1 MNRKTGAV
9 SSIVNLLAV
18 LGFAVSML
26 FSFNFGSYICSMFIA
41 FSFVPMMCCFLHF
54 AVPERKAAGY
64 AAVTFASVY
73 AAIILLVYFTQL
85 TTVRFGGLTEQA
97 RVLLDFQQMNLFFSF
112 DLLGYALMALAT
124 FFAGLTI
131 CPRSNADKWLRALL
145 LLHGVF
151 FISCLLLPMLGVF
164 QADSPAWIGVA
175 VLEFWCA
182 YFCPVAI
189 LSLLYFWHK
198 EENENVRTDTGI

>member
-1 MNRKTGAV
+1 MNKKIGAV
-9 SSIVNLLAV
+9 SSIINLFAV

-26 FSFNFGSYICSMFIA
+26 LRFNFGCYFCSMFIA

-54 AVPERKAAGY
+54 AVPERKTAGY
-64 AAVTFASVY
+64 AAVAFASVY

-112 DLLGYALMALAT
+112 DLLGYAMMALAT

-131 CPRSNADKWLRALL
+131 CPRSTADKWLRALL
-145 LLHGVF
+145 LIHGVF
-151 FISCLLLPMLGVF
+151 FISCLLLPMLGIF
-164 QADSPAWIGVA
+164 QADSPAWVGVA
-175 VLEFWCA
+175 VLEFWCV

-189 LSLLYFWHK
+189 LSFLHFWNK
-198 EENENVRTDTGI
+198 EENKNV

>member
-1 MNRKTGAV
+1 MNKKIGAA
-9 SSIVNLLAV
+9 SSIVNLLTV

-26 FSFNFGSYICSMFIA
+26 LSFNFSSYLCSMFIA

-64 AAVTFASVY
+64 VAVAFASVY

-131 CPRSNADKWLRALL
+131 CPKKKVDKWLRALL
-145 LLHGVF
+145 LIHGVF
-151 FISCLLLPMLGVF
+151 FISCLVLPILSIF
-164 QADSPAWIGVA
+164 QADSPAWVGVV
-175 VLEFWCA
+175 VLEFWCV
-182 YFCPVAI
+182 YFCPVTI
-189 LSLLYFWHK
+189 LSFLYFQSK
-198 EENENVRTDTGI
+198 EEHVNEAIY